1 MKKTSYIVSIL
12 LSLTSGVLFLI
23 LFSSILGGVFEDRTC
38 QTDCMTL
45 LYWST
50 ISAAIISVI
59 LSFVAKDNYL
69 SKKVILGYIYIYR
82 WYHWLGGNFYTLL
95 LVVRDI

>member
-69 SKKVILGYIYIYR
+69 SKKVFIIFPLISFGIIGILITILGVAK
-82 WYHWLGGNFYTLL
+82 FT
-95 LVVRDI
+95 